1 MPKISQIYSLFLLG
15 VTLPIF
21 LWNSYL
27 LTFFSI
33 LKPTCDPSDKKG
45 FPVSFL
51 VEFLNHLPNLRNKLM
66 LNFLFTK
73 GKPSQKRSLPRQSH
87 HESCKISYSD
97 KTIENSDSNIRKLWQ
112 NLNNLTWGT
121 SPWRRRRSRSQF
133 PPWLA
138 DLIWTDLNSKDK
150 PKKPVQDI
158 PSQK

>member
-51 VEFLNHLPNLRNKLM
+51 VEFLNHLPNLRKNDRRNSGGTLRPKISQRYPKDIPKISSKYPQ
-66 LNFLFTK
+66 NIPK
-73 GKPSQKRSLPRQSH
+73 ISPKYPQNIPKISQKYSKNIPKIFQKYSKNIP
-87 HESCKISYSD
+87 KISPRYPV
-97 KTIENSDSNIRKLWQ
+97 
-112 NLNNLTWGT
+112 T
-121 SPWRRRRSRSQF
+121 SI
-133 PPWLA
+133 A
-138 DLIWTDLNSKDK
+138 LILFK
-150 PKKPVQDI
+150 PLKWHL
-158 PSQK
+158 